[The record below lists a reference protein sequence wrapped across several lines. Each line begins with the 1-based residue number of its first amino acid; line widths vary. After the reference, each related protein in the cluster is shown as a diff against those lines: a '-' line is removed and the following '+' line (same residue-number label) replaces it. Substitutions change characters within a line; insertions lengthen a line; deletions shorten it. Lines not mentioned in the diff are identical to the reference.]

1 MLAKNTAKFVLRKPR
16 LAYSGHFAVSRSL
29 INGLQQVG
37 VPFNYNPKRTKDVGD
52 HVHVLAGVKVLKM
65 AIELK
70 KKNKIKHLTA
80 GPNVFEDAFEND
92 RMITAKEIEAYVTHA
107 GWVID
112 FFISQVEECRDKLK
126 IWAAGVDADYWTPV
140 KNHPESKK
148 NILFYL
154 KNVSDENLVEQI
166 IQECERAECN
176 VSMLKYGN
184 YSKEEYL
191 QQLRKAD
198 CMIMVGTTE
207 SQCLAQFEAWSV
219 NVPTAIF
226 ARDQRE
232 YKGKIYKASSSPF
245 LNPQLGFFFR
255 DAAELAA
262 ILADKTIFALHP
274 REYILR
280 NHTDKLSAID
290 FLKKI
295 NYRNEY

>member
-1 MLAKNTAKFVLRKPR
+1 MFAKNTAKFVLRKPR

-29 INGLQQVG
+29 IHGLQQVDAR
-37 VPFNYNPKRTKDVGD
+37 FNYNPRRPKDVGD
-52 HVHVLAGVKVLKM
+52 HVHVLAGVKALQM

-80 GPNVFEDAFEND
+80 GPNVFEDAFESD
-92 RMITAKEIEAYVTHA
+92 RMITSKEIEVYITHTD
-107 GWVID
+107 WVID
-112 FFISQVEECRDKLK
+112 FFISQVDECRDKLR
-126 IWAAGVDADYWTPV
+126 IWAAGVDADYWTPAE
-140 KNHPESKK
+140 NHPGEKK
-148 NILFYL
+148 NVLFYI
-154 KNVSDENLVEQI
+154 KNVSDEDLVKQVI
-166 IQECERAECN
+166 RECERAECN
-176 VSMLKYGN
+176 VSMIRYGN
-184 YSKEEYL
+184 YSKEGYL
-191 QQLRKAD
+191 DHLRKAD

-207 SQCLAQFEAWSV
+207 SQSLAQFEAWSV
-219 NVPTAIF
+219 NVPTLVF
-226 ARDQRE
+226 ARDHRE

-262 ILADKTIFALHP
+262 ILADKTIFALNP

-295 NYRNEY
+295 NYRDEY